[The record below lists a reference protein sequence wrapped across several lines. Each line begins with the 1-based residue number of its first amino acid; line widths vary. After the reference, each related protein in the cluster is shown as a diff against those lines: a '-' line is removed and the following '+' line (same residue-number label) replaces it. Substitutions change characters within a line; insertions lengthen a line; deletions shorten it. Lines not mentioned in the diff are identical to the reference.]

1 MNTKRSD
8 ISILRII
15 ATLAVIFLH
24 TNNTIL
30 NNLQNYSLSSTYK
43 FLISTNVS
51 IMNWAVPMFLII
63 TGALLLNKKEISIYL
78 MISKYIKRIIYA
90 LFIFGVP
97 FAMIEIYMNTNT
109 IQPTNMLIQ
118 SIVKVIDGN
127 SWSHLWYLYALIGI
141 YFILPFIK
149 IVLDNTDKKTH
160 KIILLILFL
169 FNFCKKFIEQIV
181 GISIAFN
188 IPIMTYT
195 VFYIIMGNYLI
206 NNEFKLEK
214 NKKRLLILL
223 ILETTIVIIINIY
236 SKKALDFLGYDPPI
250 IAIFAITLF
259 LMFKNLKIKE
269 SNYLWQMDRLCFC
282 VYLVHPV
289 FINFM
294 YKFIKITPLNI
305 RIIPIG
311 ITVFFMIF
319 VIVSFVASFILNKI
333 PFLRKNVL

>member
-1 MNTKRSD
+1 M
-8 ISILRII
+8 
-15 ATLAVIFLH
+15 
-24 TNNTIL
+24 
-30 NNLQNYSLSSTYK
+30 
-43 FLISTNVS
+43 
-51 IMNWAVPMFLII
+51 
-63 TGALLLNKKEISIYL
+63 
-78 MISKYIKRIIYA
+78 
-90 LFIFGVP
+90 
-97 FAMIEIYMNTNT
+97 
-109 IQPTNMLIQ
+109 
-118 SIVKVIDGN
+118 
-127 SWSHLWYLYALIGI
+127 
-141 YFILPFIK
+141 
-149 IVLDNTDKKTH
+149 
-160 KIILLILFL
+160 
-169 FNFCKKFIEQIV
+169 

-236 SKKALDFLGYDPPI
+236 SKKALDFLGYDSPI

>member
-206 NNEFKLEK
+206 NNEFKLE
-214 NKKRLLILL
+214 
-223 ILETTIVIIINIY
+223 IIINIY
-236 SKKALDFLGYDPPI
+236 SKKALDFLGYDSPI